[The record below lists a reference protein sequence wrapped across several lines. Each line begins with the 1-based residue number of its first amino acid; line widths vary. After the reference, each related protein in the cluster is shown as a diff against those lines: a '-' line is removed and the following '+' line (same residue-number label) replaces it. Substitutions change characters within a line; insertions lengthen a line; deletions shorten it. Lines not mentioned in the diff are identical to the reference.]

1 MSDLPK
7 HFVKNNDFVGNCN
20 FDLVKKQNDVYLYHR
35 TNMDGSHRSYEV
47 FISKFIAKGTPLPG
61 GLSEKEDRMAYPG
74 AAQFGKTAYDCKTL
88 DQAERRFDELLVKSK
103 EKVLNKELSLK
114 TGKIVRGRKSNPN
127 KVVVVKAK
135 GGKRGRK
142 RMDVKFQLPQVGET
156 FTMKQ
161 LVAAS
166 GVSQPLLYIR
176 LQELI
181 GSGKVQESAR
191 VRTEG
196 QRGRAAVLYKVIA

>member
-61 GLSEKEDRMAYPG
+61 GMVEKEDRMQYPG

-103 EKVLNKELSLK
+103 EKVLNKELSIK
-114 TGKIVRGRKSNPN
+114 TGKRVSGRKSNPN
-127 KVVVVKAK
+127 KVVVVKPK

-142 RMDVKFQLPQVGET
+142 KFDVKFQLPDVGGT

-161 LVAAS
+161 LIAAS

-176 LQELI
+176 VQELI
-181 GSGKVQESAR
+181 GAGKVQEHAR
-191 VRTEG
+191 VRQEG
-196 QRGRAAVLYKVIA
+196 QRGRSQVVYQVIA